1 MIIRLIIFLV
11 INFGALGIGSLFTG
25 KGVPSDWYV
34 SLNKAP
40 WTPPG
45 WAFGAAWTFIMVC
58 FTVYM
63 AIAWKQVNNQKVL
76 AGLFIIQLI
85 LNISWNPV
93 FFHWQSPLF
102 GLMIISGLTL
112 LMIGFLFYYW
122 SVMHLWSLLILP
134 YVLWLIIAT
143 SLNGYILFNN

>member
-102 GLMIISGLTL
+102 GLMVISGLTL

-122 SVMHLWSLLILP
+122 SAMHLWSLLILP
-134 YVLWLIIAT
+134 YVLWLVIAT